1 MGTNIVIF
9 RLSTNFLLDFNKK
22 AFRRKHNTDAQEGVS
37 SFASRFLIGLTAE
50 KLNKIINKIKIKN
63 VFCLIFIQ
71 IFA

>member
-9 RLSTNFLLDFNKK
+9 PLSTNFLLDFNKK

-50 KLNKIINKIKIKN
+50 KLNKIINKIKIKICF
-63 VFCLIFIQ
+63 V
-71 IFA
+71 